1 MPSHSYWINEP
12 WIFATDFSGKVT
24 SEDID
29 VVMRRYLGIVG
40 NQSGYFLLDMS
51 DAKSFPTDMFQLAS
65 IRKVVD
71 NGNTLWFAVINP
83 DVFTNYA
90 TRLLVRDKA
99 KIFEDRD
106 KAVGFLRGMVRVNT
120 GEILSD

>member
-1 MPSHSYWINEP
+1 MPSNSYWINEP

-24 SEDID
+24 TEDID
-29 VVMRRYLGIVG
+29 AVMHRYLGIVEK
-40 NQSGYFLLDMS
+40 QSGYFLLDMS
-51 DAKSFPTDMFQLAS
+51 ESKSFPTDMFQLAS

-71 NGNTLWFAVINP
+71 NDNTLWFAVINP

-106 KAVGFLRGMVRVNT
+106 KAIAFLRGMVRIDK
-120 GEILSD
+120 GEILGD